1 MKTTRAIRRKPTVA
15 ATFRKTEL
23 DWMQANLE
31 QFEPYRG
38 QWVVVEG
45 EGIIAAEPEYAD
57 ARASAVKQGVDCPFI
72 FRIPED
78 DTPFMGV

>member
-1 MKTTRAIRRKPTVA
+1 MKTTRAKPRKHI
-15 ATFRKTEL
+15 ATGNHRKTEL

-45 EGIIAAEPEYAD
+45 EGIIAAAPEYAD